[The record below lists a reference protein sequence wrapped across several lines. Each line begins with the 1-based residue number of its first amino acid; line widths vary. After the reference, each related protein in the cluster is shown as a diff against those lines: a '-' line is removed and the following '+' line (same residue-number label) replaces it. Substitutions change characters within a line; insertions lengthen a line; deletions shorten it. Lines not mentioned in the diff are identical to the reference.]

1 MARLLAGLDRMS
13 EVATWG
19 AALAI
24 VILMIAQIFM
34 VVLRYVFSGG
44 YQWGQDLLVYL
55 FMCSS
60 VLPMTY
66 VLVKNL
72 SVRVDVFYARY
83 SQTTKTTLDR
93 WGLLLL
99 FLPVAISTVYASW
112 GPLINSWQ
120 IREASATFGGL
131 PGLYLLKT
139 LQVLVFIALAV
150 SALLLGL
157 KKRPWEY
164 ESSPPEGGE

>member
-1 MARLLAGLDRMS
+1 MS

-120 IREASATFGGL
+120 IREGSATFGGL

-139 LQVLVFIALAV
+139 LQALVFIALAIC
-150 SALLLGL
+150 ALLLGL
-157 KKRPWEY
+157 KKRPWRY
-164 ESSPPEGGE
+164 DSSPPEA